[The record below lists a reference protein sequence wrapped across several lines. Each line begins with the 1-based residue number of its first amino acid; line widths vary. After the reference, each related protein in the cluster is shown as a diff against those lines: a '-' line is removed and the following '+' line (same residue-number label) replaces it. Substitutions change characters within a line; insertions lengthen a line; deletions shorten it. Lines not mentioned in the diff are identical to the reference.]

1 MYAQE
6 RPLGIERATLE
17 PGVYAEYLKG
27 LVRSATRCPFS
38 HGEGD
43 GGGRRAAISS
53 VRHGVRRKAEEHG
66 NVQGVLLKST
76 SLP

>member
-1 MYAQE
+1 MPRKDPWGSNGQ
-6 RPLGIERATLE
+6 PWK
-17 PGVYAEYLKG
+17 PGVYAKYLKG
-27 LVRSATRCPFS
+27 LVRSATRCLFS

-53 VRHGVRRKAEEHG
+53 VRHGVRCKAEEHG

-76 SLP
+76 SLL